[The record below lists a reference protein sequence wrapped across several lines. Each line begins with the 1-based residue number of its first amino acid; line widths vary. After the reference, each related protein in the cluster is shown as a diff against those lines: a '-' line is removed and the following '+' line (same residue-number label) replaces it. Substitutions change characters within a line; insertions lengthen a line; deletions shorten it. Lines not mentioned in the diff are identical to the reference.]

1 MTNLTK
7 REVPDRSKINVHEP
21 REARC
26 WAHELGVD
34 REQLRKF
41 VGNSAVAV
49 RKELEMPKENDRE
62 GAQDQGG
69 KHGGRAAVPKPT
81 PRPARTEQDK
91 KRKRRER
98 LDRNVKLGIAL
109 EK

>member
-7 REVPDRSKINVHEP
+7 RQAPDRSKINVHEP
-21 REARC
+21 GEAKR
-26 WAHELGVD
+26 WARELGVS
-34 REQLRKF
+34 RERLRKL
-41 VGNSAVAV
+41 VEKAGNSAAAV
-49 RKELEMPKENDRE
+49 RKELEMPKENDLE

-69 KHGGRAAVPKPT
+69 KHGGQAGLPKPA

-91 KRKRRER
+91 ETARVSGQKR
-98 LDRNVKLGIAL
+98 